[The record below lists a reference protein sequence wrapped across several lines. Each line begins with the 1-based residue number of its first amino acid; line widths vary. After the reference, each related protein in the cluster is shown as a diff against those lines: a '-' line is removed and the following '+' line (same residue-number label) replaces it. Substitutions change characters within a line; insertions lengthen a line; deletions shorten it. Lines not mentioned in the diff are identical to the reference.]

1 VIDLTSAAGGR
12 RRIVRCVLSLAASTM
27 FVQAALSQQ
36 SPGDDGNLPVLYQ
49 VKLDASQIAIDVV
62 SFGCTDAS
70 YFSVQLDPAPADS
83 HRLSIIRQK
92 QDMCRMSPHIVTLTM
107 DLPTVANLAGAKF
120 VLVNKLAT
128 PGSLRRSQP

>member
-1 VIDLTSAAGGR
+1 MC
-12 RRIVRCVLSLAASTM
+12 CVLSLAASTM

-49 VKLDASQIAIDVV
+49 VKLDASRIAIDVV

-70 YFSVQLDPAPADS
+70 YFSVQLDPAPADV
-83 HRLSIIRQK
+83 HRLSIVRQK

-107 DLPTVANLAGAKF
+107 DLPAVANPAGAKF
-120 VLVNKLAT
+120 VLVNKLAA
-128 PGSLRRSQP
+128 PGTLRRSQP